1 MWVYLGKERE
11 RWKESVWV
19 YLGKGRERWK
29 DSVWVYLGRE
39 IRCGKVPGL
48 GVRD

>member
-1 MWVYLGKERE
+1 MCVYLGKESE
-11 RWKESVWV
+11 RWKDSVWV
-19 YLGKGRERWK
+19 FLGKGRERWK

>member
-11 RWKESVWV
+11 RWKDSVWV
-19 YLGKGRERWK
+19 FLGKGRERWK
-29 DSVWVYLGRE
+29 ESVWVYLGRE

>member
-11 RWKESVWV
+11 RWKDSVWV
-19 YLGKGRERWK
+19 FLGKGRERWK